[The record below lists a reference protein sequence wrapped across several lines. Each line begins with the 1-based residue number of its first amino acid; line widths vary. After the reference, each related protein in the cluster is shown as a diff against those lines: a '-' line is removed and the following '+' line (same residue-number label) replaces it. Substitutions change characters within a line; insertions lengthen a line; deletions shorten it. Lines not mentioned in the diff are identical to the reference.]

1 MKTPDCNCSTEVIW
15 RYIDR
20 ELSAREMARVS
31 EQLRK
36 CGNCRRIY
44 EEQGRLAR
52 SLSSS
57 FVDSPFGESFVV
69 RSRERFGTAGL
80 AGGSHEPG
88 IRTIEGGS
96 KLFFGYRG
104 FSLLRSKIFMEIA
117 AVVLLVLVAT
127 IFSIGYLSNSPG
139 RQLLGG
145 LRVRGQ
151 EEVSVR
157 IVDAPGEVSHIQPS
171 TRSSGF
177 QAGRIYDVPAGTT
190 LSLQLGAG
198 DGSHERVALLDITG
212 PAGFATDPDCTTGN
226 FHGNLIRGV
235 LRARVEHR
243 QEGESFRISAGGLH
257 QARVIGTVFV
267 LEAGEGSTRLTVE
280 EGLVSF
286 GTVGEDG
293 KFREYS
299 KVGPADETVM
309 LSTGE
314 VTGSETADPPAPANV
329 EGAATADAPAA
340 VKPPSTPAESGTGA
354 GKPAGGK
361 PAAGSGSVPGSLR
374 DQLDRPANP
383 RGK

>member
-1 MKTPDCNCSTEVIW
+1 MKAPDCNCSTEVIW

-36 CGNCRRIY
+36 CDNCQKLY

-52 SLSSS
+52 SLSSG

-69 RSRERFGTAGL
+69 RSRERFSTAGL
-80 AGGSHEPG
+80 TRSREAG
-88 IRTIEGGS
+88 IRTIEGGT

-104 FSLLRSKIFMEIA
+104 FSFLRSKKFMGIA
-117 AVVLLVLVAT
+117 AMLLLVPTILV
-127 IFSIGYLSNSPG
+127 IGYFVNSQG
-139 RQLLGG
+139 HQLLGG

-157 IVDAPGEVSHIQPS
+157 IVDAPGAVSLIQPS
-171 TRSSGF
+171 PRSSGF
-177 QAGRIYDVPAGTT
+177 QAGRVYDVPPGTT

-198 DGSHERVALLDITG
+198 DGRHERVATLDISG
-212 PAGFATDPDCTTGN
+212 PARFATDSDCTVGN

-243 QEGESFRISAGGLH
+243 QKGESFRISAAGLH

-267 LEAGEGSTRLTVE
+267 LEAGDGFTRLNVE

-286 GTVGEDG
+286 GTVGEEG
-293 KFREYS
+293 EFLEYS
-299 KVGPADETVM
+299 KVGPADQAVT
-309 LSTGE
+309 LSSDDAADR
-314 VTGSETADPPAPANV
+314 GSPFPLRPQTAP
-329 EGAATADAPAA
+329 GTAVADSPAA
-340 VKPPSTPAESGTGA
+340 VKPAPAGTEPGAGAPRPSTPAPSADSGT
-354 GKPAGGK
+354 
-361 PAAGSGSVPGSLR
+361 VPRALR

-383 RGK
+383 RGD